1 MHLPQI
7 VLSNV
12 SATDPLDIPF
22 NSSLE
27 FKQSIDII
35 VWERDGVYV
44 SWSDNTQATQFT
56 IQQQDVLGKL
66 NKHNLPACLI
76 CNVAQ
81 KRRKFQI
88 E

>member
-12 SATDPLDIPF
+12 SASDPLEMEIFHSVPVV
-22 NSSLE
+22 SSLNRV
-27 FKQSIDII
+27 IDII

-76 CNVAQ
+76 YAM
-81 KRRKFQI
+81 
-88 E
+88 